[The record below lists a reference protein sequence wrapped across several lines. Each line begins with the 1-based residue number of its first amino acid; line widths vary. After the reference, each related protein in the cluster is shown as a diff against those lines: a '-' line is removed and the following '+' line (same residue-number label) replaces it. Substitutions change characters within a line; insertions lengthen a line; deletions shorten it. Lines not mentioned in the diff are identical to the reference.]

1 MTQDYVVD
9 VSAPA
14 PGEADAVAGRLAQ
27 ILKLDE
33 SRVTTLVRRLPDVV
47 TRPVSFDEATAVVE
61 RFSRAG
67 LRARIRKVTRESAPT
82 LFDTPAAKPIVT
94 SGRQPVFDEPVSEDD
109 DLFLDTGDAG
119 PEQEGQIFQ
128 ADDYD
133 AGAESEQ
140 APAWADSEPD
150 PASGAATDAGS
161 AQGLRQPQVQ
171 ASPPTRESGRTQERD
186 PQTFETFEEVTPAE
200 LQARLRGD
208 QAAAPAAEPTRTM
221 AAAGSSEA
229 ADERGASSAR
239 RRGSLQSKLLSTA
252 IIPVLLTIIGAL
264 AATWFTAR
272 PALYQQ
278 LLDSARNPAIATAAS
293 LSSAFEQTA
302 AGTGIDY
309 LQLQS
314 TILITRQAFPREDI
328 AFIIATDQLGNPLP
342 GFFAGADS
350 FTADA
355 LDLQNAIRDR
365 AVEAIDLGTDARA
378 GSVGTSSQLTGAS
391 TGIEIVAQPLIVNDE
406 AVGAVVVG
414 VSDAAV
420 TAQVN
425 RIIINVL
432 LFSLIPLLL
441 AILIAV
447 RRARRLTGGVLE
459 LTNKAD
465 EISRGELEDQ
475 VEFRSNDELDDLA
488 AALER
493 MRVSMRGALER
504 LRRRR

>member
-1 MTQDYVVD
+1 MTQEYVVD

-14 PGEADAVAGRLAQ
+14 PGESGAVTERLAQ
-27 ILKLDE
+27 ILKVDE
-33 SRVTTLVRRLPDVV
+33 ARVATLVRRLPDVV
-47 TRPVSFDEATAVVE
+47 TRPVTFDEATVVVE

-67 LRARIRKVTRESAPT
+67 LRARIRKVTRDTADSLFDDAGLKPTIGGGSDT
-82 LFDTPAAKPIVT
+82 LFSQPAAAA
-94 SGRQPVFDEPVSEDD
+94 EDD
-109 DLFLDTGDAG
+109 NLFLDTD
-119 PEQEGQIFQ
+119 
-128 ADDYD
+128 D
-133 AGAESEQ
+133 AGAVQPARIVTPEAAAAEPEQ
-140 APAWADSEPD
+140 PEPGTEEEPVTPRRD
-150 PASGAATDAGS
+150 AA
-161 AQGLRQPQVQ
+161 
-171 ASPPTRESGRTQERD
+171 
-186 PQTFETFEEVTPAE
+186 TFETFEEVTPAE
-200 LQARLRGD
+200 LQSRLRGQPPD
-208 QAAAPAAEPTRTM
+208 QLTQTQSAAVEQTATGVTAAAVSATSVAPPTLVSEP
-221 AAAGSSEA
+221 GK
-229 ADERGASSAR
+229 R

-252 IIPVLLTIIGAL
+252 IIPVLLTIVGAL

-328 AFIIATDQLGNPLP
+328 EFIIATDVDGNPLP
-342 GFFAGADS
+342 GFFAGS
-350 FTADA
+350 SSLTAEPA
-355 LDLQNAIRDR
+355 DLQNAIRDR
-365 AVEAIDLGTDARA
+365 AVEAIALGTDARTGRT
-378 GSVGTSSQLTGAS
+378 GSSSQLLGAG
-391 TGIEIVAQPLIVNDE
+391 TGIEIVAQPLIVND
-406 AVGAVVVG
+406 APVGAVVVG

-425 RIIINVL
+425 RIILNVL
-432 LFSLIPLLL
+432 LFSLVPLLL

-447 RRARRLTGGVLE
+447 RRARSLTANVLT
-459 LTNKAD
+459 LTNRAD
-465 EISRGELEDQ
+465 SISRGELDEQ

>member
-1 MTQDYVVD
+1 MTQEYVVD

-14 PGEADAVAGRLAQ
+14 PGESEAVAGRLAQ

-33 SRVTTLVRRLPDVV
+33 ARVVTLVRRLPDVV
-47 TRPVSFDEATAVVE
+47 TRPITFDEATAVVE

-67 LRARIRKVTRESAPT
+67 LRARIRRVTRDTAPT
-82 LFDTPAAKPIVT
+82 LFDTPAGKPTVSPGT
-94 SGRQPVFDEPVSEDD
+94 SPVLNEPDLNDDD
-109 DLFLDTGDAG
+109 DLFLDTDDAG
-119 PEQEGQIFQ
+119 EEQFGQLFRAGTEDADEPVEPEPEPLTTPA
-128 ADDYD
+128 ADDP
-133 AGAESEQ
+133 EL
-140 APAWADSEPD
+140 PAAD
-150 PASGAATDAGS
+150 
-161 AQGLRQPQVQ
+161 
-171 ASPPTRESGRTQERD
+171 ERD
-186 PQTFETFEEVTPAE
+186 SRTMETFEEVTPAE
-200 LQARLRGD
+200 LQARLRGGRSEPAEQD
-208 QAAAPAAEPTRTM
+208 QPDRQTLAANRTFAAATAAGTDTTAAEPVAQPR
-221 AAAGSSEA
+221 
-229 ADERGASSAR
+229 R

-252 IIPVLLTIIGAL
+252 IIPVLLTIVGAL

-302 AGTGIDY
+302 ADTGIDY

-314 TILITRQAFPREDI
+314 TILITRQAFPRDDI
-328 AFIIATDQLGNPLP
+328 AFIIATDDAGNPLP
-342 GFFAGADS
+342 GFFAGS
-350 FTADA
+350 ESLTANA
-355 LDLQNAIRDR
+355 ADLQNAIRDR
-365 AVEAIDLGTDARA
+365 AVEAISLGTDARA
-378 GSVGTSSQLTGAS
+378 GAAGSSSQLLGAG
-391 TGIEIVAQPLIVNDE
+391 TGIEIVAQPLIVNNE
-406 AVGAVVVG
+406 PVGAVVVG

-432 LFSLIPLLL
+432 LFSLIPLFI

-447 RRARRLTGGVLE
+447 RRARRLTGNVLD

-465 EISRGELEDQ
+465 EISRGELDEQ
-475 VEFRSNDELDDLA
+475 VDFRSDDELDDLA

-493 MRVSMRGALER
+493 MRISMRGALER

>member
-1 MTQDYVVD
+1 MPEEPDEEPED
-9 VSAPA
+9 
-14 PGEADAVAGRLAQ
+14 ERL
-27 ILKLDE
+27 
-33 SRVTTLVRRLPDVV
+33 RLP
-47 TRPVSFDEATAVVE
+47 P
-61 RFSRAG
+61 G
-67 LRARIRKVTRESAPT
+67 REPEP
-82 LFDTPAAKPIVT
+82 PADRLV
-94 SGRQPVFDEPVSEDD
+94 
-109 DLFLDTGDAG
+109 
-119 PEQEGQIFQ
+119 
-128 ADDYD
+128 
-133 AGAESEQ
+133 
-140 APAWADSEPD
+140 
-150 PASGAATDAGS
+150 
-161 AQGLRQPQVQ
+161 
-171 ASPPTRESGRTQERD
+171 RD

-200 LQARLRGD
+200 QQSRLRGPQSTQAEQTAVD
-208 QAAAPAAEPTRTM
+208 STPAESQPAATISGTETQAAAPAPA
-221 AAAGSSEA
+221 
-229 ADERGASSAR
+229 AR
-239 RRGSLQSKLLSTA
+239 RRGSLLSKLLTTA

-328 AFIIATDQLGNPLP
+328 EFIIATDVEGNPLP
-342 GFFAGADS
+342 GFFAG
-350 FTADA
+350 TASLTA
-355 LDLQNAIRDR
+355 EPAELQNAIRDR
-365 AVEAIDLGTDARA
+365 AIEAIDLGTEARA
-378 GSVGTSSQLTGAS
+378 GRTGSSSQLTGAG
-391 TGIEIVAQPLIVNDE
+391 TGIEIVAQPLIVND
-406 AVGAVVVG
+406 APVGAVVVG

-432 LFSLIPLLL
+432 LFSLVPLLI
-441 AILIAV
+441 AILRAV
-447 RRARRLTGGVLE
+447 RRARNLTANVLQ
-459 LTNKAD
+459 LTNRAD
-465 EISRGELEDQ
+465 GISRGELDEQ